1 MGWII
6 VLTFA
11 VALAACGTSEPVAE
25 CSSNQ
30 DCTGDPGAGC
40 EWLCIDH
47 LCEKSCPQQCQED
60 ADCQDL
66 PWTSQCTGHWECI
79 GNECQPV
86 CDPVTCTGV
95 ADCLELTPPEDCE
108 GHWECTK
115 GECIWVCDKYPCTT
129 LEDCGDIPWPLQCPG
144 HWECTAGYCD
154 PVCDSAEC
162 QTAGD
167 CENLTLPC
175 DHGHWICEN
184 GDCLP
189 VCEEVCQSVADCL
202 DLPWNVKCLG
212 HWSCEEGLCV
222 EVCDDVACGDG
233 DCDPEGGESAASCA
247 VDCLESCQ
255 VAQDCEKLPWP
266 LQCPGHWE
274 CQLGECVPVCDTQP
288 ECLVPSDCAD
298 HLWAIWCYG
307 HWACEHGQCIEVCD
321 SEGCGDDQC
330 DLDGGETPDSCPLDC
345 SAACQAPVDCVGL
358 VWDVRCVGHWDCQ
371 QGECVEV
378 CDDVGCGNGICDVQ
392 GGESAESCPLDCT
405 QDCRAAIDC
414 LDHEWNVFC
423 QGHWECIAGICSTV
437 CDMETCG
444 DGVCDPWG
452 GETATSCAADC
463 DPACQ
468 VPADC
473 LGLSWLVDCLGHW
486 GCENGR
492 CVEVCDFV
500 GCGDGQCDREGGESP
515 QSCPDDCATACGEEG
530 FPTGI
535 PPACCSGLHALA
547 ECVPDQ
553 PCPGSLL
560 FCVDCG
566 DRSCDPH
573 ENPYNCLDDCPQGCP
588 AGEERGYQCPNGP
601 EVDWCVCRPPECRP
615 VCLYLGTRSE
625 GWYDSCTGALIE
637 WTFCSEDD
645 VAHQSVCMHIA
656 TDSEGWYDE
665 TTGELI
671 LWDYCAPLWDC
682 IIDPKAQCL

>member
-1 MGWII
+1 MRWMRWII
-6 VLTFA
+6 VLAIAMT
-11 VALAACGTSEPVAE
+11 LAACGTSEPVAE

-40 EWLCIDH
+40 EWICIDH
-47 LCEKSCPQQCQED
+47 RCEKNCPQY
-60 ADCQDL
+60 
-66 PWTSQCTGHWECI
+66 
-79 GNECQPV
+79 
-86 CDPVTCTGV
+86 CTGV

-115 GECIWVCDKYPCTT
+115 GECVWICDNYPCSTP
-129 LEDCGDIPWPLQCPG
+129 EDCQDVPWPIQCPG
-144 HWECTAGYCD
+144 HWECTGGYCD

-175 DHGHWICEN
+175 EHGHWICEN

-202 DLPWNVKCLG
+202 DLPWNVKCWG
-212 HWSCEEGLCV
+212 HWACEQGNCV

-233 DCDPEGGESAASCA
+233 NCDTDGGETAASCA
-247 VDCLESCQ
+247 VDCG
-255 VAQDCEKLPWP
+255 A
-266 LQCPGHWE
+266 G
-274 CQLGECVPVCDTQP
+274 
-288 ECLVPSDCAD
+288 
-298 HLWAIWCYG
+298 
-307 HWACEHGQCIEVCD
+307 
-321 SEGCGDDQC
+321 
-330 DLDGGETPDSCPLDC
+330 
-345 SAACQAPVDCVGL
+345 CQAPVDCLGL
-358 VWDVRCVGHWDCQ
+358 VWDVRCIGHWDCQ

-392 GGESAESCPLDCT
+392 GGESSQSCPLDCT

-414 LDHEWNVFC
+414 LDHEWNIFC
-423 QGHWECIAGICSTV
+423 QGHWECIHGICSPE

-452 GETATSCAADC
+452 GETATSCSADC
-463 DPACQ
+463 NPVCQ

-486 GCENGR
+486 GCENGQ

-515 QSCPDDCATACGEEG
+515 QSCPDDCTAACVEEG
-530 FPTGI
+530 LPTVV
-535 PPACCSGLHALA
+535 PPACCSGLDALA
-547 ECVPDQ
+547 DCVPDQ

-566 DRSCDPH
+566 DRACDPH
-573 ENPYNCLDDCPQGCP
+573 ENPYNCLDDCPEGCP
-588 AGEERGYQCPNGP
+588 VGEERSYQCPNGTP
-601 EVDWCVCRPPECRP
+601 VDWCVCRAPECRP

-637 WTFCSEDD
+637 WTFCSEND
-645 VAHQSVCMHIA
+645 VAHSSVCLHIA

-665 TTGELI
+665 ANGELI

-682 IIDPKAQCL
+682 IIDPKTQCR